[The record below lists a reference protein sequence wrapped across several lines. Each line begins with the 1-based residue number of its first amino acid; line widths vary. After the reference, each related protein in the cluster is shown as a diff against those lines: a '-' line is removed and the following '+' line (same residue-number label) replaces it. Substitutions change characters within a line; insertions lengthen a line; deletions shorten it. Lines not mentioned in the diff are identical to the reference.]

1 MIKIRNAVLDDF
13 EFFYKL
19 KCEETNIYWT
29 GHRGKPDRENLF
41 SFFKNVVD
49 NTKKKEERKIYIIEN
64 DEDKVGHLYIIPRGE
79 YFELATAICQKYQ
92 GRGYAKKA
100 IALGLDQG
108 KQMGYQKMKDAIR
121 EDNTASL
128 KAYQSCGVKIT
139 DEYKMV
145 YIPKLD
151 KEIKMYVVEKD
162 LY

>member
-29 GHRGKPDRENLF
+29 GHRGK
-41 SFFKNVVD
+41 
-49 NTKKKEERKIYIIEN
+49 
-64 DEDKVGHLYIIPRGE
+64 HLYIIPRGE